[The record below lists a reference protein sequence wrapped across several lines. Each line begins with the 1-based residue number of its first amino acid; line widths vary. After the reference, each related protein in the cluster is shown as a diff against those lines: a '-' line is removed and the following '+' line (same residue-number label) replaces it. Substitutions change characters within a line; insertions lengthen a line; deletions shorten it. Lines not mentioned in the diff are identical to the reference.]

1 MADSETSLIRLN
13 KDDFI
18 RLTLDQ
24 QKKLHYFW
32 QITKELT
39 ELCQSYTKLESDLTI
54 TKAVKLSFKNQIIML
69 ERQCLNN
76 AQYFNRETLEIFR
89 IPENIDNGE
98 LEGKVLPV
106 FSKPNLSID

>member
-1 MADSETSLIRLN
+1 
-13 KDDFI
+13 
-18 RLTLDQ
+18 
-24 QKKLHYFW
+24 
-32 QITKELT
+32 
-39 ELCQSYTKLESDLTI
+39 
-54 TKAVKLSFKNQIIML
+54 ML

-106 FSKPNLSID
+106 FSKPNVSID